1 MNNNNSFRNGI
12 QKFQILYLYLYSQ
25 IPMPTQESIIIANLF
40 LLFLNGI
47 KRHDTIKKKKRVFTS
62 SCSFFVS
69 FFSISFRSSQ
79 TKFFEF
85 YFLLPLLIWLIDCNQ
100 SFFFNPTKIDSL
112 EMNNHVLSSKLHFT
126 SIFFS
131 EKKKLVQF
139 EWQYRDLM
147 MIVAKYFVAKFLLN
161 WSAQWDCRRKVEH
174 ATVC

>member
-100 SFFFNPTKIDSL
+100 SFFFQPNKNWLIGNEQSCFVIKITFYL
-112 EMNNHVLSSKLHFT
+112 Y
-126 SIFFS
+126 FFLR
-131 EKKKLVQF
+131 EKKTCTIWMTIQRFDDDRCKIFRCKIFTKL
-139 EWQYRDLM
+139 
-147 MIVAKYFVAKFLLN
+147 I
-161 WSAQWDCRRKVEH
+161 S
-174 ATVC
+174 TVRLPP